1 MKKEQLIPDAGCRMS
16 DVRCAKSNLPTANC
30 QPPPALRGMQVIFFL
45 MFQLFFSSPTFCQD
59 VPASGIRHPA
69 SGIQGQ
75 ASGIVIASEANQQ
88 HPGKWVLVI
97 HGGAGG
103 PPQGSMPEEREQQYK
118 DKLSE
123 ALAVG
128 TAILAKGGSS
138 IDAVEAVVMF
148 MEDCPLFNA
157 GKGAVYNDEGVAEM
171 DASIMDGSSL
181 MAGAV
186 TGVTVIRHPVS
197 AARLVMTNTRHVL
210 LMGAGAELF
219 AKDQGLELM
228 DPSYFQTPAR
238 TEQYE
243 RMKANQQEKELK
255 KEEINRDKSKV
266 RIQEKKPE
274 RPDTVIKVDDK
285 TKGTVG
291 AVALDNMGNMAAATS
306 TGGLMMKM
314 KGRIGDTPIIGAG
327 TYANNATCAVSCTG
341 TGEYFMRNVIA
352 YDVSALMEYRDWS
365 LGQAAGF
372 LINEKLKSQGGGGG
386 LIAVDKDGNI
396 AMPFNTN
403 AMFRGYAKAKEGSVV
418 EIY

>member
-1 MKKEQLIPDAGCRMS
+1 MLLIQFLFNPTGFSQHTPESSHPVIQSSS
-16 DVRCAKSNLPTANC
+16 DP
-30 QPPPALRGMQVIFFL
+30 VI
-45 MFQLFFSSPTFCQD
+45 QSS
-59 VPASGIRHPA
+59 SI
-69 SGIQGQ
+69 
-75 ASGIVIASEANQQ
+75 Q
-88 HPGKWVLVI
+88 HPGNWALVI

-103 PPQGSMPEEREQQYK
+103 PPKGSMSEEREQAYK
-118 DKLSE
+118 DKLAE
-123 ALAVG
+123 ALSIG
-128 TAILAKGGSS
+128 TRILEKGGSS
-138 IDAVEAVVMF
+138 MEAVEAVILF

-157 GKGAVYNDEGVAEM
+157 GKGAVYNDEGFAEM
-171 DASIMDGSSL
+171 DASIMDGSTL

-186 TGVTVIRHPVS
+186 TGVTTIRHPIS
-197 AARLVMTNTRHVL
+197 AAKLVMTNTRHVL
-210 LMGAGAELF
+210 LMGEGAEIF
-219 AKDQGLELM
+219 AKANGLEIV

-238 TEQYE
+238 TKQYE
-243 RMKANQQEKELK
+243 LMKKREQEDSDSS
-255 KEEINRDKSKV
+255 NMH
-266 RIQEKKPE
+266 
-274 RPDTVIKVDDK
+274 DDK

-291 AVALDNMGNMAAATS
+291 AVALDNMGNLAAATS

-352 YDVSALMEYRDWS
+352 YDVSALMEYREWS
-365 LGQAAGF
+365 LQQAAGY

-403 AMFRGYAKAKEGSVV
+403 AMFRGYAKAREGSVV

>member
-1 MKKEQLIPDAGCRMS
+1 MKATSKIPDARCRIPDKRFEMRDTRYAIPGC
-16 DVRCAKSNLPTANC
+16 AW
-30 QPPPALRGMQVIFFL
+30 FL
-45 MFQLFFSSPTFCQD
+45 MLFIQLLFSSTGFSQD
-59 VPASGIRHPA
+59 VSITPVSDPASSIQHPA
-69 SGIQGQ
+69 SGIG
-75 ASGIVIASEANQQ
+75 
-88 HPGKWVLVI
+88 HPGTWVLVI

-103 PPQGSMPEEREQQYK
+103 PPQGSMGEEKEQAYK
-118 DKLSE
+118 DKLTE
-123 ALAVG
+123 AIAVG
-128 TAILAKGGSS
+128 TGILKKGGSS
-138 IDAVEAVVMF
+138 MEAVEAVVMF

-157 GKGAVYNDEGVAEM
+157 GKGAVYNDEGYAEM
-171 DASIMDGSSL
+171 DASIMDGSTL

-186 TGVTVIRHPVS
+186 TGVTTIRHPVS

-210 LMGAGAELF
+210 LMGEGAKLF
-219 AKDQGLELM
+219 AKEQGLELV

-243 RMKANQQEKELK
+243 RMRKSQQEKL
-255 KEEINRDKSKV
+255 
-266 RIQEKKPE
+266 
-274 RPDTVIKVDDK
+274 DTVRMTDDK

-291 AVALDNMGNMAAATS
+291 AVALDNMGNLAAATS

-352 YDVSALMEYRDWS
+352 YDVSALMEYRGWS
-365 LGQAAGF
+365 LEQSATY

-403 AMFRGYAKAKEGSVV
+403 AMFRGYAKAREGSVV